1 MHFASAQCP
10 RSAGSRRLQL
20 ATATQ
25 LAGQHF
31 SKPLCCNA
39 HPCSESFFMLWCLSM
54 CDVSYRASPRF
65 VCVGVACFRQ
75 VVCGYVLGPLN
86 AGRCKPPAHQ
96 EVQCMQLPRFF
107 GVQEQCDFVCP
118 HVLSRAVGKADK
130 RKGCVVPGRAA
141 AFLQVRPWGGSA
153 AASCLLLVTTPAAVH
168 QCVHMCA
175 NVGRVSCCVA
185 CCRAELDA
193 SWACLVKAATLP
205 NASWELF
212 EHLQCRAASGPGQAH
227 AQCGV
232 HSAD

>member
-1 MHFASAQCP
+1 MLGAANLLHTRRCSACNYLDFLES
-10 RSAGSRRLQL
+10 RSSVISSVHMCSAVLLARQTSAKGVLCQTGQLHSCRSGS
-20 ATATQ
+20 
-25 LAGQHF
+25 
-31 SKPLCCNA
+31 NA
-39 HPCSESFFMLWCLSM
+39 
-54 CDVSYRASPRF
+54 
-65 VCVGVACFRQ
+65 
-75 VVCGYVLGPLN
+75 
-86 AGRCKPPAHQ
+86 
-96 EVQCMQLPRFF
+96 
-107 GVQEQCDFVCP
+107 
-118 HVLSRAVGKADK
+118 
-130 RKGCVVPGRAA
+130 
-141 AFLQVRPWGGSA
+141 WGGSA